1 MAEIVAMSG
10 KGRRGRRGAAA
21 SERKPRKRRV
31 KGYGVD
37 RLRIAAERR
46 VAQSSEELAEL
57 LMTKALE
64 GKLESVKMLMK
75 LAEEEKERKEDEDD
89 GGRGI
94 LAAMGYRMVEPKVGD
109 VWVAVDGRT
118 RRRER
123 FRRAGGKGRRRREGS
138 GQKDRVQVSVVS
150 CQLSVLRARRRVVR
164 LRPSPEFQKAGPHS
178 TPIVRRGGRS
188 SLRAGFEV
196 VPRYKQAVTKVW
208 IDRGNDGKMPSW

>member
-109 VWVAVDGRT
+109 VWV
-118 RRRER
+118 
-123 FRRAGGKGRRRREGS
+123 GGGWENPATGEIQKGRWEG
-138 GQKDRVQVSVVS
+138 
-150 CQLSVLRARRRVVR
+150 
-164 LRPSPEFQKAGPHS
+164 PKA
-178 TPIVRRGGRS
+178 
-188 SLRAGFEV
+188 A
-196 VPRYKQAVTKVW
+196 
-208 IDRGNDGKMPSW
+208 

>member
-37 RLRIAAERR
+37 RLRKAAERR

-75 LAEEEKERKEDEDD
+75 LAEEEKERIEDEDD

-94 LAAMGYRMVEPKVGD
+94 LEAMGYRMVEPKVGD
-109 VWVAVDGRT
+109 VWVGNGWKNPATG
-118 RRRER
+118 EIL
-123 FRRAGGKGRRRREGS
+123 KGRWE
-138 GQKDRVQVSVVS
+138 
-150 CQLSVLRARRRVVR
+150 A
-164 LRPSPEFQKAGPHS
+164 PKA
-178 TPIVRRGGRS
+178 
-188 SLRAGFEV
+188 A
-196 VPRYKQAVTKVW
+196 
-208 IDRGNDGKMPSW
+208 

>member
-10 KGRRGRRGAAA
+10 KGRRSRRGAAA

-37 RLRIAAERR
+37 RLRKAAERR

-75 LAEEEKERKEDEDD
+75 LAEEEKELKEDEDD

-94 LAAMGYRMVEPKVGD
+94 LEAMGYRMVEPKVGD
-109 VWVAVDGRT
+109 VWV
-118 RRRER
+118 
-123 FRRAGGKGRRRREGS
+123 GGGWKNPATGEILKGRWEG
-138 GQKDRVQVSVVS
+138 
-150 CQLSVLRARRRVVR
+150 
-164 LRPSPEFQKAGPHS
+164 PKA
-178 TPIVRRGGRS
+178 
-188 SLRAGFEV
+188 A
-196 VPRYKQAVTKVW
+196 
-208 IDRGNDGKMPSW
+208 